1 MLSRYNEVWV
11 PDLAGSLN
19 LSGALSHGENMPKN
33 IIYIGPLS
41 RFASAQKINSE
52 QINYDLCILLSGPEP
67 QRSIF
72 ENKVLLELK
81 GLRLKTALVRGIT
94 DSNRTLES
102 SEHTTVFNHLASEK
116 LCELIRSSKT
126 VLCRSG
132 YSSIMDLAALGK
144 RAIFVPTPGQT
155 EQIYLA
161 EFFSSKRI
169 CYSKL
174 QQHFNLKEALEKSQ
188 DYSGFE
194 GYLKPSHYKLP
205 QELIR

>member
-1 MLSRYNEVWV
+1 MARYKEVWV
-11 PDLAGSLN
+11 PDLAASLN
-19 LSGALSHGENMPKN
+19 LSGALSHGENTPKN
-33 IIYIGPLS
+33 IFYIGPLS

-72 ENKVLLELK
+72 ENKVLAELK
-81 GLRLKTALVRGIT
+81 QLHLKTVLVRGMPDT
-94 DSNRTLES
+94 NKTLVS
-102 SEHTTVFNHLASEK
+102 SEFTTVFNHLSSEK
-116 LCELIRSSKT
+116 LSEIIRSSKT

-161 EFFSSKRI
+161 EYFSSKKI
-169 CYSKL
+169 CYFQL
-174 QQHFNLKEALEKSQ
+174 QQNFNLKAALKESQ
-188 DYSGFE
+188 DYLGFE
-194 GYLKPSHYKLP
+194 NYLNPSHYKLP
-205 QELIR
+205 AELIR